1 MKYYIKKYQTPA
13 DKITK
18 DSNWLGG
25 LSNAINKVGELVKE
39 FYNQNV
45 LAFQSFPRRIQN
57 KINQYFPSEPQVV
70 INGPGTDIVKLDKD
84 AIRVTPETEQRGTL
98 FNEFVESEE
107 NPTVRTAEWYKL
119 NQDQS
124 VGDRNIPVNNF
135 TYYGGLENGAFKVQS
150 LDQFNDTTT
159 VIPARNLKR
168 GVVPIK
174 EILNK
179 EPNLISLEEFDKQK
193 KALIK
198 ERDEVVDKYIPWYEL
213 KNQNTVL
220 SDPYVVPNTRKRL
233 SEKEME
239 NVSKRL
245 RLYNDLNFGKTDS
258 LQYYEDNWY
267 NAIPYADADELTKA
281 KQDLEEFKKRLPK
294 YEEDFKKVQKEKL
307 KSIEDF
313 SSELSLEEQML
324 QQLNFSKP
332 YNPTSFN
339 VNYGGVLGIGNKHKE
354 VPWQVYKLITPS
366 ELKRYVTPIDREFLK
381 LYDQRLV
388 DIENTYSNTEKKFN
402 NLKNKLKTKGSKN
415 RIRVVTTKNDTIPIS
430 QYNAAV
436 LDKKA
441 ILGNPKGSM
450 FIADFGNMSQD
461 QLENVVNPYL
471 RENPSVLFMPDMGA
485 YSLYGLQNGKDPE
498 MLKNTYMDV
507 SQKPTYKQ
515 YWNQFT
521 ESESKAPYNPDVHYL
536 IGVKKQGG
544 HIHIKEKN
552 KGKFTE
558 SANQ

>member
-1 MKYYIKKYQTPA
+1 MTKIKKYQTPS
-13 DKITK
+13 DNLTK
-18 DSNWLGG
+18 DSSFWDD
-25 LSNAINKVGELVKE
+25 LSKTITNVSNIVKD
-39 FYNQNV
+39 FYNNNI
-45 LAFQSFPRRIQN
+45 LTWQSAPRRIQN

-124 VGDRNIPVNNF
+124 VGDRNIPVANF

-168 GVVPIK
+168 DVVPIK

-179 EPNLISLEEFDKQK
+179 DSNLISLEEFDKQK

-198 ERDEVVDKYIPWYEL
+198 ERDKVVDKYIPWYEL
-213 KNQNTVL
+213 KNRGTVL

-239 NVSKRL
+239 NISKRL

-258 LQYYEDNWY
+258 LQYYKDNWY
-267 NAIPYADADELTKA
+267 NAIPYADADELAKA
-281 KQDLEEFKKRLPK
+281 KQDLEEFEKRLPK

-313 SSELSLEEQML
+313 SSELSPEEQML

-332 YNPTSFN
+332 YDPTSFN
-339 VNYGGVLGIGNKHKE
+339 VNYGGVLRIGDKHKE

-388 DIENTYSNTEKKFN
+388 DIENTYSNIKKKFN
-402 NLKNKLKTKGSKN
+402 NLKNKLKTNGSKN

-485 YSLYGLQNGKDPE
+485 YSLYGLQNGIDPK

-521 ESESKAPYNPDVHYL
+521 ESESKAPYNPNEHYL
-536 IGVKKQGG
+536 IGVKKDGG
-544 HIHIKEKN
+544 IINYLDMFNN
-552 KGKFTE
+552 KLK
-558 SANQ
+558 